1 MSILDSGV
9 NNLFAKRTII
19 GALMVP
25 FALTIMLAVFVP

>member
-9 NNLFAKRTII
+9 NNLFAKRTIV

>member
-25 FALTIMLAVFVP
+25 FAMTVLLAIFVP